1 MFSCDVDSGCI
12 FVVVSLRESM
22 TSYAS
27 RILVFSPQ
35 KKLSRKVLSFWLMFG
50 KDQVNLVTVRITVGD

>member
-1 MFSCDVDSGCI
+1 
-12 FVVVSLRESM
+12 M

-50 KDQVNLVTVRITVGD
+50 KDQVDLVTVRITVGD